1 MAFGLFRKRLPD
13 MTATAAAPQAAQP
26 AAHSEPAA
34 AVESDSAKEILELLE
49 LELGAMIRQLERAA
63 NSVAGGAEATAT
75 TLAAIRD
82 RTDALTG
89 RTNAAQSN
97 ASTFAHAADK
107 FTQSALGIGAQVR
120 EAGKLADEAS
130 AAAQEARA
138 NVDRLRESSAAIG
151 NVVNLIA
158 QIARQTTLLA
168 LNSTIEAARAGAAGR
183 GFAVVATEV
192 KALAVQTQGAT
203 EEITKKIDALQRDAA
218 GSADAVHRI
227 SQAIEAIRPVFET
240 VNGAVAEQNATTSEV
255 SGNATSASQFIISVG
270 ESAAEIDAA
279 TKAAESH
286 GENVASAGK
295 AVTAFAQKLKSRCA
309 VLLRQNEHD
318 DRRKTERLPCHL
330 KLETARGVLPV
341 YEIAMDGVLIGGAD
355 AGRLASQAMIE
366 GTLEGVGACRL
377 RVVEQSKAGA
387 RAQFVNPDAALRE
400 KIEDR
405 LWSIHEENTEFVT
418 RAMEAGNA
426 LTGIFEQAVARGEVK
441 IEDLFDTDYAEIAGT
456 NPQQYR
462 TRYGLG
468 RPRAA
473 VVPGSVSGKGP
484 ALGVLR
490 HGRSQRLPAG
500 AQQDLFASAAAGRC
514 RVEHSQ
520 QPQPA
525 DVQRS
530 GGVGCRAQPALV
542 SGAELCARHGQR
554 KYCDDA
560 RDRRSDPRAGPAL
573 GRISDGLQALV
584 RAQAR
589 RQRANHLLRPEL
601 EWECRGE
608 PANGSDWRTLKT
620 CPSYNLQYWTP
631 APTERLPS
639 G

>member
-1 MAFGLFRKRLPD
+1 MAFALFRKRLPD
-13 MTATAAAPQAAQP
+13 VAAPASAPQAAP
-26 AAHSEPAA
+26 AANSELASA
-34 AVESDSAKEILELLE
+34 TDGDSAREILELLE

-63 NSVAGGAEATAT
+63 NSVAGGAEATAS
-75 TLAAIRD
+75 TLADIRN

-107 FTQSALGIGAQVR
+107 FTQSAQGIGAQVR

-203 EEITKKIDALQRDAA
+203 EEISRKIDALQRDAA

-227 SQAIEAIRPVFET
+227 SQAIEAIRPVFDT

-255 SGNATSASQFIISVG
+255 SGNAASASQFIISVG

-279 TKAAESH
+279 TKAAETH
-286 GENVASAGK
+286 GENVASAGR
-295 AVTAFAQKLKSRCA
+295 AVTTFAQKLKSRCA
-309 VLLRQNEHD
+309 VLLKQSEHD

-330 KLETARGVLPV
+330 KFESARGVMPV

-355 AGRLASQAMIE
+355 AGRLAPQAIVD
-366 GTLEGVGACRL
+366 GSLEGVGACRL
-377 RVVEQSKAGA
+377 RVLEQSKSGA
-387 RAQFVNPDAALRE
+387 RTQFVSPNAELSE
-400 KIEDR
+400 KIEDK

-426 LTGIFEQAVARGEVK
+426 LTGIFEQAVARGEVR
-441 IEDLFDTDYAEIAGT
+441 IDDLFDTDYAEIAST

-462 TRYGLG
+462 TKYLDWADRALPSFQEAFLAKEPRMAFCAMVDRNGFLPVHNKIYSHPQ
-468 RPRAA
+468 RPGDAA
-473 VVPGSVSGKGP
+473 WNT
-484 ALGVLR
+484 ANCR
-490 HGRSQRLPAG
+490 NRRIFNDPAG
-500 AQQDLFASAAAGRC
+500 LAAARNL
-514 RVEHSQ
+514 
-520 QPQPA
+520 
-525 DVQRS
+525 RS
-530 GGVGCRAQPALV
+530 YLIQ
-542 SGAELCARHGQR
+542 S
-554 KYCDDA
+554 YA
-560 RDRRSDPRAGPAL
+560 RDMGNGNTVMMREIDVPIRVQ
-573 GRISDGLQALV
+573 GRHWG
-584 RAQAR
+584 
-589 RQRANHLLRPEL
+589 
-601 EWECRGE
+601 GF
-608 PANGSDWRTLKT
+608 RTAYKL
-620 CPSYNLQYWTP
+620 
-631 APTERLPS
+631 
-639 G
+639 